1 MQQST
6 HVDLVFSVK
15 GDTLTRDHGYAL
27 YGALSR
33 AVPALHGASWL
44 AVHPIPGRLTTPESL
59 DLAGGSQLRLRLPVE
74 QIGQVLRLTGAVLEV
89 AGTRL
94 ELGPPTVQ
102 QLLPAAVLDARLVVI
117 KLTEGPGKPFDRAA
131 FEQRFL
137 AEANRQLARHAINGT
152 TELRGRGRIAVGGR
166 RVIGYAVRVS
176 ELSPEH
182 SIALQIHGLGGKRS
196 MGCGAFRPCR
206 WKQAAALEPAA

>member
-15 GDTLTRDHGYAL
+15 GQTLTRDHGYAL

-33 AVPALHGASWL
+33 AVPALHGTSWL
-44 AVHPIPGRLTTPESL
+44 AVHPIPGRLTGSGSL
-59 DLAGGSQLRLRLPVE
+59 DLAGSSQLRLRLPVE
-74 QIGQVLRLTGAVLEV
+74 QIGQVISLTGAVLDV
-89 AGTRL
+89 AGSRL

-102 QLLPAAVLDARLVVI
+102 QLHPAAVLDARLVVI
-117 KLTEGPGKPFDRAA
+117 KLTEGPSKPFDRAA

-137 AEANRQLARHAINGT
+137 AEAHRQLARHGIVGVAEI
-152 TELRGRGRIAVGGR
+152 RGRGRITVSGR
-166 RVIGYAVRVS
+166 QVIGYAVRVS
-176 ELSPEH
+176 ALSPEH

-196 MGCGAFRPCR
+196 MGCGVFRPSR
-206 WKQAAALEPAA
+206 WKQAAALETAA

>member
-15 GDTLTRDHGYAL
+15 GRALTRDHGYAL

-33 AVPALHGASWL
+33 AVPALHGTSWL
-44 AVHPIPGRLTTPESL
+44 AVHPIPGRLSSPDSL
-59 DLAGGSQLRLRLPVE
+59 DLAGGSQLRLRLPIE
-74 QIGQVLRLTGAVLEV
+74 HIGQVLPLTGAALEV
-89 AGTRL
+89 AGNHL

-102 QLLPAAVLDARLVVI
+102 QLRPAAILDSRLVVI
-117 KLTEGPGKPFDRAA
+117 KLTEGPSKPFDRGA

-137 AEANRQLARHAINGT
+137 AEANRQLARHGIIGVA
-152 TELRGRGRIAVGGR
+152 EVRGRGRIVVGGR

-176 ELSPEH
+176 SLSPEH
-182 SIALQIHGLGGKRS
+182 SLALQIHGLGGKRA
-196 MGCGAFRPCR
+196 MGCGVFRPSR